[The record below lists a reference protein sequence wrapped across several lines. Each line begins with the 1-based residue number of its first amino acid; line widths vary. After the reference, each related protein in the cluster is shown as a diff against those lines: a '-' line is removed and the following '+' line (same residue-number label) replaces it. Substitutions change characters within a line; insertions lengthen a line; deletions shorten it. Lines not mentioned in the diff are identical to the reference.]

1 MLNYF
6 KSKQQLISG
15 MMLSLMGCSITEYAN
30 LVKRFYALFGNQ
42 RSSMEIINLFF

>member
-6 KSKQQLISG
+6 KSEQQLIPG

-30 LVKRFYALFGNQ
+30 FVKSFNALFGNQ
-42 RSSMEIINLFF
+42 RSGVKIINLFF